1 MSQNNRDDDLVRAYR
16 ASQQLVGDESAPSQT
31 TRDTIA
37 EFARNQARQKSKAAN
52 QPFFNVAAVASVLV
66 GVMLGVLAMVYWPKA
81 DLPELAQAP
90 KSNPQVAAAP
100 PPAKEAPVEAQ
111 KPEQAGATSI
121 QTEPKPDSKPAA
133 KARESVRTNADDRQD
148 KLKELKPAQAQ
159 GRVAPA
165 PLPAV
170 STAPAP
176 ATPAA
181 PALQAPPIQAAAG
194 AAPEVAEATVSQP
207 RRARSELPP
216 VASAKTQAAS
226 LAEAAGMDT
235 VLANA
240 VTANSADK
248 LERWLAANVG
258 TAQIQVNRLLP
269 DGSLPLT
276 SVLRAPTLAS
286 EKLVLVKLLLRAGAK
301 SQLVDQFSN
310 GAPSN
315 AQDLAKALNDDALI
329 LILK

>member
-1 MSQNNRDDDLVRAYR
+1 MSQKNRDDDLVKAYR
-16 ASQQLVGDESAPSQT
+16 ASQQLVGDASAPAQT

-37 EFARNQARQKSKAAN
+37 EFARNQARKKSKAAN
-52 QPFFNVAAVASVLV
+52 QPFFSVAAVASVLV

-121 QTEPKPDSKPAA
+121 QTEPKPDSKLAA
-133 KARESVRTNADDRQD
+133 KAKESVRTNADDRQD
-148 KLKELKPAQAQ
+148 KIKEPKPAQAQ

-170 STAPAP
+170 STAP

-248 LERWLAANVG
+248 LERWLVANVG